1 MAKKLGTDLEKGIKS
16 DSMASRQEHFGYTY
30 VAPPPPESIFG
41 APPLVYASG
50 ETVGRV
56 RGACQL
62 GTRDCP
68 RCRRRQRRAR
78 LDQTDVSHSSRKL
91 SATTATPLASA

>member
-41 APPLVYASG
+41 APPLVYASW
-50 ETVGRV
+50 
-56 RGACQL
+56 
-62 GTRDCP
+62 RDCWES
-68 RCRRRQRRAR
+68 AR
-78 LDQTDVSHSSRKL
+78 GLPARHTRLPALPSL
-91 SATTATPLASA
+91 PAPGAS